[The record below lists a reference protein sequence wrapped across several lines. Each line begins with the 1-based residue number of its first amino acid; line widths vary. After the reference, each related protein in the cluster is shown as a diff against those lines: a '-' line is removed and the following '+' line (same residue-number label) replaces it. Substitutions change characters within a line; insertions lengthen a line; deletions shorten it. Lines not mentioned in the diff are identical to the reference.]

1 MHICA
6 DSSESLSHVVMKKC
20 PSPQFF
26 NRTGSQTL
34 IAGRKS
40 RERERERERVCMG
53 LHTNLLFWLVFLESR
68 NTMFGS
74 TNQSCYNCFRWGP
87 MRGSRK
93 FCQRGSN
100 SATLTTFFS
109 FLFLSPDPKRIGGYS
124 DQPGVRP
131 SVRLSVCPSVCPSV
145 DKSLCAQ

>member
-26 NRTGSQTL
+26 NRAGSQTL

-40 RERERERERVCMG
+40 RERERERESAWACTRIFCFG
-53 LHTNLLFWLVFLESR
+53 LVFLESR

-74 TNQSCYNCFRWGP
+74 TNQSCYNCFR
-87 MRGSRK
+87 
-93 FCQRGSN
+93 
-100 SATLTTFFS
+100 
-109 FLFLSPDPKRIGGYS
+109 
-124 DQPGVRP
+124 
-131 SVRLSVCPSVCPSV
+131 
-145 DKSLCAQ
+145 